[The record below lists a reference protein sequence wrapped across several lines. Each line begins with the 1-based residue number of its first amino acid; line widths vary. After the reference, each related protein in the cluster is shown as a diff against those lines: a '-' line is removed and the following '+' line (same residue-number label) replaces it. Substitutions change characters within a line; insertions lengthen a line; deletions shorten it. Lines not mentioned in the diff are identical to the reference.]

1 MNKILVAILAISLIC
16 AVMHLPKKAE
26 NNCGAGAS
34 FEVKETVGP
43 VIIKEATA
51 KETRI
56 EQEIKEM
63 STSEL
68 NKMFKNPVK
77 SEKIVG
83 ETLIITGKVK
93 KIKKTAFSGEY
104 VITLG
109 IEGEMGTSCF
119 MMESEK
125 DKISDL
131 EIMQDLKIKGKN
143 DGKMIT
149 INMIDCEIIK

>member
-1 MNKILVAILAISLIC
+1 MNKILIAILAICLIS
-16 AVMHLPKKAE
+16 AAMHLPKKAE
-26 NNCGAGAS
+26 NNCGAGAT
-34 FEVKETVGP
+34 FETKENVGP
-43 VIIKEATA
+43 VISKGATV

-63 STSEL
+63 STSKLNEL
-68 NKMFKNPVK
+68 FKNPVK
-77 SEKIVG
+77 SEKLMG
-83 ETLIITGKVK
+83 ETIIITGKVK
-93 KIKKTAFSGEY
+93 KIKKTTFSGEY

-119 MMESEK
+119 MSDSEK
-125 DKISDL
+125 DKISEL

-149 INMIDCEIIK
+149 VNMIECEIMD